1 MKKIKRLAIDSMI
14 LIYLLEG
21 NEKFSGPIQKQLGE
35 ADELILSSLG
45 LAEIL
50 TGFEKKGDKEGK
62 LKFLSFV
69 ESYKRLS
76 VVGFGKQE
84 ALIFAQLRAAYPSI
98 KPPDAIHLATAI
110 SGRVDAFFTND
121 QKLQAIEE
129 VNVLLLKQ

>member
-21 NEKFSGPIQKQLGE
+21 NEKFSEPIQKQLGE

-45 LAEIL
+45 LGEIL
-50 TGFEKKGDKEGK
+50 AGFEKRKDVEGK

-69 ESYKRLS
+69 ESYEKLT

-84 ALIFAQLRAAYPSI
+84 ALILAQLRAAYPSI
-98 KPPDAIHLATAI
+98 KPPDAIHLATAL

-121 QKLQAIEE
+121 QKLQVVEE
-129 VNVLLLKQ
+129 VGILLLK